1 MTEEVTLSTSTGR
14 DVLGKIEVGDST
26 IVGSLTHERSVSIPG
41 WIMSHPDLSDRAVR
55 LWGYLKGSLNG
66 SFAIP
71 GTSHRSLAVL
81 LDVSERTAREA
92 IYELRDAGA
101 VTIVPTFVEGRQ
113 QHNTYYLWPAKPV
126 GAGVETSD
134 QGGSQLP
141 AVYKN
146 ISNIKDIKDTTQK
159 RSNADGVAKKTRN
172 EYDEEFDA
180 LWQIYP
186 RRINKVNAYKA
197 FRASVKRGASMEE
210 LTLAVRNYA
219 SERVGQDEQYTM
231 HGATFFGK
239 SERWRDYLPRVEVP
253 FVMGAEVERIARIW
267 DLYDAGISWS
277 EENGLDNPAKH
288 GYSRVRNAKGQLV
301 DASGIPYELDAQGA
315 RRQVGYWN

>member
-1 MTEEVTLSTSTGR
+1 
-14 DVLGKIEVGDST
+14 
-26 IVGSLTHERSVSIPG
+26 
-41 WIMSHPDLSDRAVR
+41 MSHPDLSDRSVR
-55 LWGYLKGSLNG
+55 LWGYLKGALND
-66 SFAIP
+66 SFSIP

-101 VTIVPTFVEGRQ
+101 IHIVPWFVDGRQ
-113 QHNTYYLWPAKPV
+113 QHNVYYLWPAKPGHAEV
-126 GAGVETSD
+126 AADS

-146 ISNIKDIKDTTQK
+146 ISNNKDIKNTTQK
-159 RSNADGVAKKTRN
+159 RGTANGTESGTTKKAKN

-197 FRASVKRGASMEE
+197 YCASVKRGASMEE
-210 LTLAVRNYA
+210 MTLAVRNYA
-219 SERVGQDEQYTM
+219 SERVGQEEQYTM

-239 SERWRDYLPRVEVP
+239 GERWRDYLPKVEVP
-253 FVMGAEVERIARIW
+253 FVLDTDAERVARIW
-267 DLYDAGISWS
+267 DAYDAGISWS
-277 EENGLDNPAKH
+277 PELGLDNPAKH
-288 GYSRVRNAKGQLV
+288 GYSRVRNQKGQLV
-301 DASGIPYELDAQGA
+301 DVSGNPYELDAQGA
-315 RRQVGYWN
+315 RRQIGYWN